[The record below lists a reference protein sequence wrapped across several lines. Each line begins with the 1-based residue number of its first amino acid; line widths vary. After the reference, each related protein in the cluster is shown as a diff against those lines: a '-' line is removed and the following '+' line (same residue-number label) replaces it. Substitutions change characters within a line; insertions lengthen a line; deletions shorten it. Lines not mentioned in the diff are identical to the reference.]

1 MANLAYL
8 LCSLLSIFIN
18 FETCFVHYKQQP
30 LQVNG
35 HRKALFVF
43 GDSLFDPG
51 NDVYVKTSLKLS
63 SIYWPYGETFFH
75 RATGR
80 FSDGRIVPDFIATFA
95 GLPIL
100 PPYLQP
106 GPHVF
111 TDGTNFASGGSC
123 VLFNSSEY
131 IDLPI
136 QVIYFKHVVE
146 LLKEQVGE
154 TEAKRIL
161 TDAVYLFS
169 SGGNDYVNFYDEHPD
184 ANEESMKAFV
194 KLVTGQLHNYLLEI
208 TRLGAKKI
216 AFQNVGPMG
225 CVPGNRMSD
234 SDGQCNEKE
243 NLLAREHNKALIQ
256 VMKQL
261 EREVPGFKYSILD
274 YYTSL
279 RDRIFNPLKY
289 GFKEG
294 QVACCG
300 GGAFRAKFVCGG
312 YGEYPFELCKNPS
325 EYLWFDGLHTTEEAN
340 LQLSRL
346 IWEGGPL
353 NITYPY
359 TVQQLFQL

>member
-1 MANLAYL
+1 MASVAYV
-8 LCSLLSIFIN
+8 LCSVLSVLLNLESCIV
-18 FETCFVHYKQQP
+18 EYKQQQHP
-30 LQVNG
+30 LIQLNE
-35 HRKALFVF
+35 RKALFVF

-51 NDVYVKTSLKLS
+51 NDVYVKTDLKLT

-75 RATGR
+75 HATGR

-100 PPYLQP
+100 PPYLEP
-106 GPHVF
+106 KPHVF
-111 TDGTNFASGGSC
+111 TDGANFASGGSC
-123 VLFNSSEY
+123 VLFNSSVY

-136 QVIYFKHVVE
+136 QVIYFKRVVG
-146 LLKEQVGE
+146 LLKKQVGE
-154 TEAKRIL
+154 TQAKRIL

-169 SGGNDYVNFYDEHPD
+169 SGGNDYAKFYRKHPD
-184 ANEESMKAFV
+184 ANEESMRAFV
-194 KLVTGQLHNYLLEI
+194 KLVIGQLHNYLLEI

-225 CVPGNRMSD
+225 CIPASRL

-243 NLLAREHNKALIQ
+243 NALARENNKALVL
-256 VMKQL
+256 VMKRL

-274 YYTSL
+274 YYKAME
-279 RDRIFNPLKY
+279 DKIFNPHEY

-294 QVACCG
+294 QIACCG

-312 YGEYPFELCKNPS
+312 YGEYPFELCKNPF
-325 EYLWFDGLHTTEEAN
+325 EYVWFDGEHTSEKAN

-359 TVQQLFQL
+359 TVRQLFQL